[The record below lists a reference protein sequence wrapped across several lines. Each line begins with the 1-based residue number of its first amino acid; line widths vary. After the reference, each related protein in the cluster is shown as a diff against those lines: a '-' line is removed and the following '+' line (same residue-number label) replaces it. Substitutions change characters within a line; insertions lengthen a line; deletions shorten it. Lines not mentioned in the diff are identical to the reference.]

1 MLKYA
6 FKPSFRKELKR
17 QIPVYEELV
26 KNDKESFI
34 ADSRK
39 SIERKKE
46 EIEITKKQASSVV
59 QELLESDLCKSL
71 IYDGTDI
78 SDTVRLYE
86 QFTDI
91 RGNKHIFSR
100 DFKYTNGKVSFN
112 VRKEYDY
119 EQI

>member
-1 MLKYA
+1 MIRKISLQTAEKALK
-6 FKPSFRKELKR
+6 EKR
-17 QIPVYEELV
+17 RNRNY
-26 KNDKESFI
+26 
-34 ADSRK
+34 
-39 SIERKKE
+39 
-46 EIEITKKQASSVV
+46 KKQASSVV

>member
-1 MLKYA
+1 MDKFEKL
-6 FKPSFRKELKR
+6 L
-17 QIPVYEELV
+17 EERGV
-26 KNDKESFI
+26 DY
-34 ADSRK
+34 
-39 SIERKKE
+39 
-46 EIEITKKQASSVV
+46 TK
-59 QELLESDLCKSL
+59 ELLESDLCKSL